1 MILTKFICMQEIAID
16 VSEPKY
22 EFLIKKREDAGIKHL
37 IDSKAFIGY
46 SNTMND
52 VWENWWVQLKQNKN
66 LNCVWWYGC
75 IHYDN

>member
-1 MILTKFICMQEIAID
+1 MQEIAID

-52 VWENWWVQLKQNKN
+52 V
-66 LNCVWWYGC
+66 
-75 IHYDN
+75 